1 MNTGITLPT
10 MRLFS
15 TAELAGTRAAM
26 TRRVDLVST
35 GGMPIYGPDVDGQ
48 PDERVSLLLV
58 DELAVVRINY
68 IKCFFDHD
76 ECLYLKKFEHNADF
90 REEQTYYFVSQA
102 PRLILDPGRPGLRA
116 VEISAHFLETGH
128 VVVSGVVRKLRQELL
143 AAHGLINVR
152 SSEAQQLGHQLEAMR
167 GSLTWRASRALL
179 DPLDRLLGPRT
190 LGLVSGLLRRNGT
203 KPIGLS
209 DASYREWVRL
219 HDTLSEEDRQAM
231 RERVETMAYRPRIS
245 IVMPVYNTPEDYLR
259 QAIESVRWQIY
270 PRWELCISDDAS
282 TKPHVRQVLEE
293 YAAADSRI
301 KVDYRQENGHIS
313 RSSNSALELAG
324 GEFVALLD
332 HDDLLTEHALYLVAE
347 ELNQNPELDFV
358 YSDEDKIDLQGRRF
372 APHFKP
378 DWNPDMLLS
387 QNYVCHL
394 AVLRRTLL
402 QEAGGF
408 REGLEGSQDYD
419 LFLRASR
426 LTVPARIRHIPFVLY
441 HWRAIEGSTAL
452 NMNFK
457 KYCIEASRRAVDEHC
472 EALGMRGRAVAGE
485 PACINR
491 VRFDLSDGPLVS
503 VIIPTRNKAELLV
516 PLVEDL
522 LLRTSYKNLEIL
534 IVDHESDEP
543 ELLDFYE
550 HCRDNP
556 ALRVLPFSGQFNYS
570 AMNNLAA
577 AQAQGDLLLFLNN
590 DMRVLHPDWLE
601 EMVGHGLRAEIGAV
615 GAKLLYPD
623 ETIQHCGLILGI
635 KEGVAESQFQGL
647 PAHVVGYVGRTH
659 TLQNVSAVT
668 AACMLL
674 RRTIFIESSGFDE
687 INLPVA
693 FNDVD
698 LCLRLGQ
705 LGYRILLTPFARLRH
720 LESASRGSD
729 HTSANFSRFR
739 RELDYML
746 CRWSRELAYDPAYN
760 PNLSLLGAD
769 YAPAFPPRAHK
780 PWQENAANSDR

>member
-1 MNTGITLPT
+1 MNTEIALPT
-10 MRLFS
+10 MRVLS
-15 TAELAGTRAAM
+15 ADELAGTRAAV
-26 TRRVDLVST
+26 TRRINMKSSGDAPMSGL
-35 GGMPIYGPDVDGQ
+35 DA
-48 PDERVSLLLV
+48 DEQSDTRVSLLLV
-58 DELAVVRINY
+58 DELAVVRLNY
-68 IKCFFDHD
+68 IKCFFDQD

-116 VEISAHFLETGH
+116 VEISAHFLETGRE
-128 VVVSGVVRKLRQELL
+128 VVSGVVRKLRQELL
-143 AAHGLINVR
+143 AAHGLIDVR
-152 SSEAQQLGHQLEAMR
+152 NSEVQQLGNQLEAMR

-179 DPLDRLLGPRT
+179 DPLDRLLGPGALSR
-190 LGLVSGLLRRNGT
+190 VSGLLRRNGSKAAVQGEAT
-203 KPIGLS
+203 
-209 DASYREWVRL
+209 YREWVRL
-219 HDTLSEEDRQAM
+219 HDTLSEEDRQTI
-231 RERVETMAYRPRIS
+231 RERVEAMAYRPRIS
-245 IVMPVYNTPEDYLR
+245 VVMPVYNTDEEYLR
-259 QAIESVRWQIY
+259 QAIESVRGQIY

-282 TKPHVRQVLEE
+282 TKHHVRQVLEE
-293 YAAADSRI
+293 YAARDSRI
-301 KVDYRQENGHIS
+301 KVCFRQENGHIS

-332 HDDLLTEHALYLVAE
+332 HDDLLAEHALYLVAE
-347 ELNQNPELDFV
+347 ELNQTPELDLV
-358 YSDEDKIDLQGRRF
+358 YSDEDKIDARGRRF

-394 AVLRRTLL
+394 AVLRRSLL

-419 LFLRASR
+419 LFLRVSR
-426 LTVPARIRHIPFVLY
+426 LTMPARIRHIPFVLY

-472 EALGMRGRAVAGE
+472 EALGLRGRAVAGE
-485 PACINR
+485 PACIGR
-491 VRFDLSDGPLVS
+491 VRFDMSDGPLVS
-503 VIIPTRNKAELLV
+503 VIIPTKNKADLLV
-516 PLVEDL
+516 PLVEDIF
-522 LLRTSYKNLEIL
+522 LRTTYKHLEVL
-534 IVDHESDEP
+534 VVDHESDET
-543 ELLDFYE
+543 ELLDFYAQNS
-550 HCRDNP
+550 DNP
-556 ALRVLPFSGQFNYS
+556 ALRVLPFSGPFNYS

-590 DMRVLHPDWLE
+590 DMRVLHPDWLD
-601 EMVGHGLRAEIGAV
+601 EMAGHGLRPEIGAV

-635 KEGVAESQFQGL
+635 REGVAESQFQGL
-647 PAHVVGYVGRTH
+647 PAQAVGFAGRTH

-668 AACMLL
+668 AACMLV
-674 RRTIFIESSGFDE
+674 RRTVFMDSGGFDE
-687 INLPVA
+687 LNLPVA

-705 LGYRILLTPFARLRH
+705 MGYRVLLTPFARLRH

-729 HTSANFSRFR
+729 HTPANHPRFR

-746 CRWSRELAYDPAYN
+746 RRWNRELAYDPAYN
-760 PNLSLLGAD
+760 PNLSLQGAD
-769 YAPAFPPRAHK
+769 YAPAFPPRALK
-780 PWQENAANSDR
+780 SWRNGATADGR

>member
-1 MNTGITLPT
+1 MNTEIVLPT
-10 MRLFS
+10 MRVLS
-15 TAELAGTRAAM
+15 ANELAGTRAAV
-26 TRRVDLVST
+26 TRRISLKPSGDAPTRVL
-35 GGMPIYGPDVDGQ
+35 GPGEQSDT
-48 PDERVSLLLV
+48 RVSLLLV
-58 DELAVVRINY
+58 DELAVVRLNY
-68 IKCFFDHD
+68 IKCLFDQD

-116 VEISAHFLETGH
+116 VEICAHFLETGH
-128 VVVSGVVRKLRQELL
+128 GVVRGVVRKLRQELL
-143 AAHGLINVR
+143 AAHGLIDVR
-152 SSEAQQLGHQLEAMR
+152 NSEVQQLGNQLEAMR

-179 DPLDRLLGPRT
+179 DPLDRLFGPRT
-190 LGLVSGLLRRNGT
+190 LGLVSNLLRRNGY
-203 KPIGLS
+203 KPVGQG
-209 DASYREWVRL
+209 DAAYREWVRL
-219 HDTLSEEDRQAM
+219 HDSLSNEDLQAM
-231 RERVETMAYRPRIS
+231 RERIETMTYRPRIS
-245 IVMPVYNTPEDYLR
+245 VVMPVYNTPEDYLR
-259 QAIESVRWQIY
+259 QAIESVCGQIY
-270 PRWELCISDDAS
+270 PRWELCICDDAS
-282 TKPHVRQVLEE
+282 GKPHVRQVLEE

-301 KVDYRQENGHIS
+301 KIAFRKENGHIS

-332 HDDLLTEHALYLVAE
+332 HDDLLAEHALYMVAE
-347 ELNQNPELDFV
+347 ELNKAPELDFI
-358 YSDEDKIDLQGRRF
+358 YSDEDKIDGRGRRF

-394 AVLRRTLL
+394 AVLRRSLL
-402 QEAGGF
+402 LEAGGF

-472 EALGMRGRAVAGE
+472 EALGLRGRAVAGE
-485 PACINR
+485 PACIGR
-491 VRFDLSDGPLVS
+491 VRFDLSEGPLVS
-503 VIIPTRNKAELLV
+503 VIIPTRNKADLLV

-522 LLRTSYKNLEIL
+522 FLRTSYKNLEVL
-534 IVDHESDEP
+534 VVDHESDEP
-543 ELLDFYE
+543 ELLDFYA
-550 HCRDNP
+550 RNSDNP
-556 ALRVLPFSGQFNYS
+556 ALRVLPFSGPFNYS

-577 AQAQGDLLLFLNN
+577 AKAQGELLLFLNN
-590 DMRVLHPDWLE
+590 DIRVLHADWLE
-601 EMVGHGLRAEIGAV
+601 EMAGHGLRAEVGAV

-623 ETIQHCGLILGI
+623 DTVQHCGLILGV
-635 KEGVAESQFQGL
+635 KEGVAESQFQAL
-647 PAHVVGYVGRTH
+647 PAQAVGYAGRTH

-668 AACMLL
+668 AACMLV
-674 RRTIFIESSGFDE
+674 RRAIFLESGGFDE

-705 LGYRILLTPFARLRH
+705 MGYRILLTPFARLRH

-729 HTSANFSRFR
+729 HSPANHPRFR

-746 CRWSRELAYDPAYN
+746 RRWNRELAHDPAYN
-760 PNLSLLGAD
+760 PNLSLLDAN
-769 YAPAFPPRAHK
+769 YAPAFPPRVCK
-780 PWQENAANSDR
+780 PWRDKSVG